1 MPVGRA
7 NRRAF
12 IAALGGAAA
21 WPVVARAQQAAL
33 PVVGYLSGNLH
44 EADATRVRAFR
55 QGLSESG
62 YVEGRNVVIEYRWA
76 EGQYDHLPDLAADLV
91 RRKVDVIIAM
101 GGSPIALAAKSVTAT
116 IPIIFG
122 VSVNPVEAGFVG
134 SLNHPDGNLT
144 GVTILSAE
152 LFEKRVELLR
162 ELMPKAKVIAVLA
175 NPNNRLENAETAA
188 VEKGA
193 RALGLEL
200 RVLNASSVNDIEP
213 VFARLAESPVDALIV
228 STDIFL
234 GTRKPLIVALAAKQR
249 LPAIYPWREWIELGG
264 LVSYGSDAL
273 DAHRMQGVYAGKVLK
288 GANPADLPVE
298 QSIKFELVLNL
309 KTATALGL
317 TFPASIL
324 ARADKVIE

>member
-1 MPVGRA
+1 MPVRGA

-12 IAALGGAAA
+12 IAGLGGAAA
-21 WPVVARAQQAAL
+21 WPVVARAQQAM
-33 PVVGYLSGNLH
+33 PVVGYLSGNLR
-44 EADATRVRAFR
+44 EADATRVRAFL

-62 YVEGRNVVIEYRWA
+62 YVEGRNVVIEYCWA

-91 RRKVDVIIAM
+91 RRKVDVITAM

-188 VEKGA
+188 AEKGA

-213 VFARLAESPVDALIV
+213 VFARLAESAVDALIV

-264 LVSYGSDAL
+264 LVSYGADAL
-273 DAHRMQGVYAGKVLK
+273 DAHRMQGVYAAKVLK

-317 TFPASIL
+317 IFPASIL
-324 ARADKVIE
+324 ARADEVIE